1 MTPSRASKKASPV
14 VHFACS
20 GGGHLD
26 LLLRVRHALDD
37 RKLVWVVEESYRTS
51 ALREEG
57 AEVHSLGA
65 YHRTSPVAAL
75 RTIWRT
81 LRIFARERPQL
92 VVTAG
97 AGIVVLYCLL
107 ARLAGAYI
115 IFIETS
121 ARVRGPSSSG
131 RILSRLADHV
141 IVQWEEMALVYPGAV
156 VACTSTLDEF
166 ADAPSAAGEGAF
178 VGVGTQWQPFDR
190 LIAMVDRARGE
201 GHLSGP
207 VLLQVGHSS
216 YPVRHGETR
225 SYLSPQEMEDA
236 IRKARYVICHAGV
249 GTISAALRAGRR
261 PLVLPRLARYGEHW
275 DDHQE
280 QIVDKLAAYD
290 LVVPLGNEI
299 TRRDLARADEALV
312 KPQQLANLPTV
323 MECLSHQIESVRAQ
337 TNGS

>member
-1 MTPSRASKKASPV
+1 MRRSRASKKASPV

-26 LLLRVRHALDD
+26 LLLRVHHALDD
-37 RKLVWVVEESYRTS
+37 RKHVWVVEQSYRIA

-65 YHRTSPVAAL
+65 YHRTSPLAQL
-75 RTIWRT
+75 RAVWRT

-115 IFIETS
+115 VFIETS

-156 VACTSTLDEF
+156 VARTSTLDEF
-166 ADAPSAAGEGAF
+166 TESPSAAGQGVF

-190 LIAMVDRARGE
+190 LIAMVDRAAGE
-201 GHLSGP
+201 GHLPRP
-207 VLLQVGHSS
+207 VFLQVGHST
-216 YPVRHGETR
+216 YPVQHGETR
-225 SYLSPQEMEDA
+225 TYITPSEMDEMMSA
-236 IRKARYVICHAGV
+236 ASYVICHAGV
-249 GTISAALRAGRR
+249 GTISAALRVGRR
-261 PLVLPRLARYGEHW
+261 PLVLPRLSKHGEHW

-280 QIVDKLAAYD
+280 QIVEKLADHD
-290 LVVPLGNEI
+290 LVVRLGDEIRPEDLATAERPLMRSTHLGNFPPVTDCLRGHLREVEP
-299 TRRDLARADEALV
+299 RDR
-312 KPQQLANLPTV
+312 
-323 MECLSHQIESVRAQ
+323 
-337 TNGS
+337 